1 MNNIYYFNI
10 NYFCNNNCEFCFSSS
25 TGTTKEILSLENFI
39 NIIKTLNPDE
49 NDLIVLN
56 GGEPTLHQKF
66 YDMLSFL
73 YKQYNSFVAVYSNG
87 TILDVSKIPE
97 SNKIRFIIPIHGNKI
112 LHDSITKTQD
122 SFEKTLKNMYLLQE
136 KKYNFNIKFI
146 VSQKMIES
154 NFNIQ
159 LFLENEN
166 LFPDTI
172 IIARMNNTKKSNKNN
187 VKVLSMPQFTDFI
200 QKAYL
205 SLHKKMRIEF
215 LDVPVCFLPNF
226 ENYDIPKIPA
236 FYFSDYNHD
245 LKKRNYVKKIRILE
259 KCKSCNHKKLCK
271 VLESS
276 YLTPI
281 YDSQWII
288 DYE

>member
-10 NYFCNNNCEFCFSSS
+10 DYFCNNKCEFCFSSS
-25 TGTTKEILSLENFI
+25 TGTTKEILPFENFVST
-39 NIIKTLNPDE
+39 IKTLNPDE

-56 GGEPTLHQKF
+56 GGEPTLHPRF
-66 YDMLSFL
+66 YDILSFL
-73 YKQYNSFVAVYSNG
+73 LTQYNSSVAVYSNG
-87 TILDVSKIPE
+87 TILDASKIPE
-97 SNKIRFIIPIHGNKI
+97 SSKIRFIIPIHGNKI

-122 SFEKTLKNMYLLQE
+122 SFDKTLKNIYSLQE
-136 KKYNFNIKFI
+136 KTINFNIKFI

-159 LFLENEN
+159 VFLENEK

-172 IIARMNNTKKSNKNN
+172 IIARMNNTKKSKKNN
-187 VKVLSMPQFTDFI
+187 VKPLSMSQFADFI

-215 LDVPVCFLPNF
+215 LDAPICFLPDF
-226 ENYDIPKIPA
+226 KNYDIPKIPA
-236 FYFSDYNHD
+236 FYFSDYNNN
-245 LKKRNYVKKIRILE
+245 LQKRNYFKKIQILE
-259 KCKSCNHKKLCK
+259 RCKTCNHKNLCK
-271 VLESS
+271 VFESS
-276 YLTPI
+276 YLTSI
-281 YDSQWII
+281 YDNQWII